1 MTFDLN
7 GIINAGDAYAPPRIL
22 VYATHGLGKTT
33 FGASFKAPI
42 LLRIEDG
49 ASAIDIPT
57 FPNKAEGYAD
67 ISNAI
72 NALHGEH
79 RYKTLVL
86 DSLDWAEP
94 LVQKY
99 TCDRLGINALSDIG
113 YGGGY
118 IEADSDWR
126 YLMGGLDSLRLN
138 KGMNIVLIAHA
149 EVKKFEPPDGEA
161 YERYQ
166 IKLQKR
172 NSALWQEWV
181 DAILFCNYQRSLI
194 AMGGSSE
201 KNKKFRADSTG
212 ERVIYTEERP
222 AYTAKNHWSLPP
234 SIYIGH
240 DKAWSAFHQALHAA
254 TRGNYPLPEKA
265 RTAAPA
271 QPLTPQE
278 EQSHE

>member
-1 MTFDLN
+1 MSFELN
-7 GIINAGDAYAPPRIL
+7 SIINAVDDYAPPRIL

-33 FGASFKAPI
+33 FGASFESPI

-49 ASAIDIPT
+49 ASAIDVPT
-57 FPNKAEGYAD
+57 FPHKAESYAD
-67 ISNAI
+67 ISAAI

-94 LVQKY
+94 LIQKY
-99 TCDRLGINALSDIG
+99 TCDRLDINALADIG

-118 IEADSDWR
+118 LEADSDWR

-138 KGMNIVLIAHA
+138 KGMSIVLIAHA

-172 NSALWQEWV
+172 VSALWQEWA
-181 DAILFCNYQRSLI
+181 DAILFCNYQRSVI
-194 AMGGSSE
+194 AVGGNGE

-240 DKAWSAFHQALHAA
+240 DKTWSAFHQALHAA
-254 TRGNYPLPEKA
+254 TKGKYLLPGGL
-265 RTAAPA
+265 APA
-271 QPLTPQE
+271 IDNQINPPAQAE
-278 EQSHE
+278 